1 MFRVSRWFSLLAVCV
16 LLASATS
23 AQAQS
28 KQSRELKRRLNAA
41 ARLYEDLEYEKALEQ
56 LKRAKALNLDTDD
69 SALVA
74 IYQGLVLADLGKQQ
88 QAVEAF
94 SEGLSLNPDAQLP
107 IKVSPKVVRLF
118 EEVREDTRRKLAR
131 IEAQDGSLRRKE
143 EERQEAERKAAEAQ
157 RQEEERKA
165 AEEARLIAERKAAED
180 AQAKL
185 AAERQAAEEAHAKL
199 VAERKA
205 TDEARLAEQREAE
218 EARRRTEAAQQRE
231 AEEARRRAEAA
242 AQQQQQQ
249 VARADVPP
257 AQTDA
262 PRQQVVITQLQSNPA
277 QEALAAHPE
286 VETAR
291 SRPVTPFVL
300 AGVSVLAGGV
310 GGYFG
315 LTSKHQA
322 DDARSAVY
330 QDDTLRYLDNS
341 KSSAM
346 AANVLLGAAGVALAA
361 SVITFF
367 TMDGE
372 PRPAT
377 ATVAE

>member
-1 MFRVSRWFSLLAVCV
+1 MLHVRRWFSLLAMCV

-41 ARLYEDLEYEKALEQ
+41 ARLYEDLEYEKALDQ

-74 IYQGLVLADLGKQQ
+74 IYQGLVLADLGKQP

-94 SEGLSLNPDAQLP
+94 KEGLSLNPDAKLP
-107 IKVSPKVVRLF
+107 MKVSPKVVRLF
-118 EEVREDTRRKLAR
+118 EEVRDETRRKLAR

-143 EERQEAERKAAEAQ
+143 EERLEAERKAAEAK
-157 RQEEERKA
+157 RQEEERKSS
-165 AEEARLIAERKAAED
+165 EEARLIAERKAAEE

-205 TDEARLAEQREAE
+205 ADEARQLSEQREAE
-218 EARRRTEAAQQRE
+218 ET
-231 AEEARRRAEAA
+231 RRRAEA

-249 VARADVPP
+249 VARADVPAP
-257 AQTDA
+257 QADA

-277 QEALAAHPE
+277 QDALTSHPE
-286 VETAR
+286 VQATR
-291 SRPVTPFVL
+291 SRPTTPFVL
-300 AGVSVLAGGV
+300 AGISVLAGGV

-330 QDDTLRYLDNS
+330 QDDTMRYLENS
-341 KSSAM
+341 KSSAT
-346 AANVLLGAAGVALAA
+346 AATVLLGAAGVALAA

-372 PRPAT
+372 VHPAT
-377 ATVAE
+377 VREAD